1 MTETEVDYLDG
12 EITVLEQEP
21 TEIAELLTI
30 DGLTQKQIVE
40 ETVSNCRYRSK
51 HPRVYKK
58 TSETL
63 KALTPRAETAKSK
76 EDREKSPNK
85 KPIFVSHLEHCRA
98 LLKLDRVKT
107 TEVLSKFAL
116 EEPLY
121 VRGPAVGGTGR
132 INAKSLAAAN
142 NYFAEGPE
150 RVEAVAKMIEDLVP
164 SFKVARDEDD
174 AVTPESLAR
183 ALMALTKHMEK
194 DAARRAEAALATAM
208 PEPT

>member
-21 TEIAELLTI
+21 TEIAELLAI

-58 TSETL
+58 TSEAL
-63 KALTPRAETAKSK
+63 KELAPRAQKGTYKLKDGTE
-76 EDREKSPNK
+76 R
-85 KPIFVSHLEHCRA
+85 PIFVSHLEHCRA
-98 LLKLDRVKT
+98 LLKVNKT
-107 TEVLSKFAL
+107 KVTETLSKFAL

-142 NYFAEGPE
+142 NYFAEGTE

-164 SFKVARDEDD
+164 GCKVARDEDD
-174 AVTPESLAR
+174 AVTPETLAR

-194 DAARRAEAALATAM
+194 QAAQKTEALLATATA
-208 PEPT
+208 ETT

>member
-21 TEIAELLTI
+21 TEIEELLAI
-30 DGLTQKQIVE
+30 DGLTKKQIVE

-58 TSETL
+58 TSEAL
-63 KALTPRAETAKSK
+63 KDLSPRAQKGSYKLKDGTE
-76 EDREKSPNK
+76 R
-85 KPIFVSHLEHCRA
+85 PIFVSHLEHCRA
-98 LLKLDRVKT
+98 LLKVNKTKT
-107 TEVLSKFAL
+107 TETLSKFAL

-142 NYFAEGPE
+142 NYFAEGTE
-150 RVEAVAKMIEDLVP
+150 RVEAVAKMIEELVP
-164 SFKVARDEDD
+164 NFKVARDEDE
-174 AVTPESLAR
+174 AVTPETLAR

-194 DAARRAEAALATAM
+194 QAAKQAEAALATAV
-208 PEPT
+208 PEAV